1 MRGGSRSRLTLGSGN
16 VWAGLTLTVEYS
28 CQVKG
33 PHRETDSD
41 FSATLHRNP
50 PSDATQVVDHPSCG
64 L

>member
-1 MRGGSRSRLTLGSGN
+1 LGSSN

-41 FSATLHRNP
+41 FSATLHCNP
-50 PSDATQVVDHPSCG
+50 PSAATQAVDHPSCG